1 MLNDCLEIYQI
12 SQFIHKITYVNVTT
26 ITPKVHNGRFVHN

>member
-12 SQFIHKITYVNVTT
+12 SRFIHKITHVNVTIVT
-26 ITPKVHNGRFVHN
+26 QKVHNWTFCP

>member
-12 SQFIHKITYVNVTT
+12 SQFIHKITHVNVTIVT
-26 ITPKVHNGRFVHN
+26 QKSIIGRFVHN